1 MSKVHECG
9 ENAVDI
15 IALTEKSIALLG
27 DHSLFGYNFERKLF
41 SQRILSRK
49 NRFLIFFLGSIE
61 EHGSWFNN
69 ILKKFMVRQTSISL
83 ITKRSS

>member
-27 DHSLFGYNFERKLF
+27 DYSLFEIVSRENF
-41 SQRILSRK
+41 
-49 NRFLIFFLGSIE
+49 
-61 EHGSWFNN
+61 
-69 ILKKFMVRQTSISL
+69 SL
-83 ITKRSS
+83 REF